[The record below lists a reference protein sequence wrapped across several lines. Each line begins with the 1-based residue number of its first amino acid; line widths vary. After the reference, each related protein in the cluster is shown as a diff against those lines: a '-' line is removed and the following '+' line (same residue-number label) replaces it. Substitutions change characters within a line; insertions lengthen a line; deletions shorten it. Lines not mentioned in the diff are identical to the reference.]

1 MEHSHISFVFV
12 SRSSKSVICDLWTAQ
27 IWNAFFRVGAVTAIV
42 MAVAAMAGVT
52 AATVVVAKEMVNAK

>member
-1 MEHSHISFVFV
+1 
-12 SRSSKSVICDLWTAQ
+12 
-27 IWNAFFRVGAVTAIV
+27 

>member
-1 MEHSHISFVFV
+1 VAWP
-12 SRSSKSVICDLWTAQ
+12 RATA
-27 IWNAFFRVGAVTAIV
+27 AVTAIV